1 MNFDFLDTAQRRAA
15 LLALAGQGE
24 RATLGMLGLDPAEGR
39 IFVTEVPE
47 LGVVVGTYEACVLAS
62 AKSMGMNV
70 LEPTLR
76 EGTGTA
82 MVYEVLADF
91 DGAGF
96 EPIAEATT
104 EEEARVRAASTLRNL
119 VGGTAMAFADWLALQ
134 TSDPSSGGDAPGQ
147 VPGQRPRRAPQ
158 WAHVV
163 TVTCEGRPM
172 VDGWV
177 SWRLLV
183 PQGGEKVRIKLA
195 REMLAEDGS
204 LRRVANGKTVMRYEL
219 RAVVLGDKVY
229 ANYHDMVRASRA
241 GVSTAGLTAWP
252 GIAADEFVVDR
263 ELQRQLTAQGWRR
276 LWQGECAEDFPR
288 TRIAGGVVWVRDVA
302 RGALQRLEGAADH
315 QANCAQTTFSR
326 ICS

>member
-1 MNFDFLDTAQRRAA
+1 MDFDFLDAAQRRAA

-24 RATLGMLGLDPAEGR
+24 QATLGMLGLAPAEGR
-39 IFVTEVPE
+39 IFVTEVPD
-47 LGVVVGTYEACVLAS
+47 LGVVAGTYEACVLAS

-70 LEPTLR
+70 LEPSLR

-96 EPIAEATT
+96 EPIAEAPT
-104 EEEARVRAASTLRNL
+104 EDEARVRAANTLRNL
-119 VGGTAMAFADWLALQ
+119 VGGTAMSFADWLALQ
-134 TSDPSSGGDAPGQ
+134 ASDPFFDGDAPGLGS
-147 VPGQRPRRAPQ
+147 GQKPRRAPQ

-172 VDGWV
+172 ADGWV
-177 SWRLLV
+177 SWKLLV
-183 PQGGEKVRIKLA
+183 PQGGEKVRMKVA
-195 REMLAEDGS
+195 REVLAENGS
-204 LRRVANGKTVMRYEL
+204 LRRVTKGKTVLRYEL

-241 GVSTAGLTAWP
+241 GVSTEGLTAWP

-276 LWQGECAEDFPR
+276 LWQGECAEDFSR
-288 TRIAGGVVWVRDVA
+288 TRIAGGVVWVRDIA
-302 RGALQRLEGAADH
+302 RRALQRLKGADH
-315 QANCAQTTFSR
+315 QAT
-326 ICS
+326 CSAESQLHA